1 MEDYKQV
8 HPPENNNTT
17 THWITP
23 AITIG
28 GVIIVILM
36 LVVLILPVVQ
46 QARETSGAPKSKN
59 NMKQIGLAL
68 HNYHDKHSIFP
79 PGAIETTDGRP
90 YHSWQTSIL
99 PFVDQNS
106 LYNQINFNKAW
117 HDPANQ
123 MIFQQKIRVYL
134 NPSIQETAPVNGY
147 EISHYRGNELVLKKN
162 NGFRIV
168 DIKDS
173 TPNTIMAMEIGE
185 NFKPWGDPTNIT
197 NPPNIIG
204 SGKKTTYKGGYQVLM
219 ADGSV
224 RFISEDVDR
233 AVLKALS
240 TPDGGEVLGE
250 F

>member
-1 MEDYKQV
+1 MEDHKQV
-8 HPPENNNTT
+8 HPPENNNIKAF
-17 THWITP
+17 WIRP
-23 AITIG
+23 AIYG
-28 GVIIVILM
+28 CGVLIVWLILT
-36 LVVLILPVVQ
+36 VLILPAVQ
-46 QARETSGAPKSKN
+46 RARVPQGYLSKN
-59 NMKQIGLAL
+59 NVKHMGLAL
-68 HNYHDKHSIFP
+68 HLYHDKHSFFP
-79 PGAIETTDGRP
+79 PGAIETTDGKP

-106 LYNQINFNKAW
+106 LYSQIDFNKAW

-123 MIFQQKIRVYL
+123 MIFQQEIRVYL
-134 NPSIQETAPVNGY
+134 NPSIEGTAPVNGY

-168 DIKDS
+168 DIKDGTS
-173 TPNTIMAMEIGE
+173 NTIMAMEIGE

-197 NPPNIIG
+197 NPSNIIG
-204 SGKKTTYKGGYQVLM
+204 SGKKTNYKGGYQVLI

-224 RFISEDVDR
+224 RFISENVDR